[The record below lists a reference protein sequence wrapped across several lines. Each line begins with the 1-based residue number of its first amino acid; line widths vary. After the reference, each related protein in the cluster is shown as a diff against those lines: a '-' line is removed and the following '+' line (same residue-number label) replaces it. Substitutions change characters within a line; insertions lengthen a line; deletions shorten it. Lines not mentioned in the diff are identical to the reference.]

1 MIIGDVKMQ
10 RKVKIY
16 SKYRK
21 DDTEGIE
28 IDLYNPHLYNW
39 ENILKNYT
47 VPFEA
52 IYEIDETN
60 CDDLETVCGKN
71 IINNILQYQEDVSI
85 YDIYNLYHDYERYID
100 YDILIKYH
108 NLDEDYMRE
117 KQDKL
122 NWTLVSS
129 KQKLSEEFIEE
140 FADRLDWDL
149 LTLTQDF
156 SDEFMEKH
164 KDKINWDLVS
174 ILEKA
179 RLTGDELQK
188 LL

>member
-1 MIIGDVKMQ
+1 MLIGGIKMQ
-10 RKVKIY
+10 RKIKIY
-16 SKYRK
+16 SKYCK

-39 ENILKNYT
+39 EKMLENYI
-47 VPFEA
+47 VPFKV
-52 IYEIDETN
+52 IYEIDRAN
-60 CDDLETVCGKN
+60 CDDLEIVCGKN
-71 IINNILQYQEDVSI
+71 IINNILQYKEDVSI
-85 YDIYNLYHDYERYID
+85 YDIRRLSHNYERYID

-149 LTLTQDF
+149 LTLTQDL

-179 RLTGDELQK
+179 RLTGDEFQK